1 MKDDSGWTKLT
12 RPSKRCWV
20 AIAVLPFTVT
30 VVIPIWLA
38 RQNQTAFTIGGSAAD
53 VAVQL
58 VGVIGLAIGLLLFV
72 ASLRHFV
79 SQGRGTLAPWDP
91 PRVLV
96 VAGPYRYVRNP
107 MISGVLFIVFGEAL
121 VLLSQ
126 PHALWALFFLCVNLV
141 YIPILEEPMLDRR
154 FGGPYREYR
163 KHVPRFLPRVRP
175 WIPDGDTG

>member
-1 MKDDSGWTKLT
+1 MLMFM
-12 RPSKRCWV
+12 RHLV

-30 VVIPIWLA
+30 VIIPIWIG
-38 RQNQTAFTIGGSAAD
+38 RQNQTRFVIGGSAAH
-53 VAVQL
+53 VALQF
-58 VGVIGLAIGLLLFV
+58 VGVVLLGIGLLLFV

-91 PRVLV
+91 PQVLV

-121 VLLSQ
+121 VLMSR
-126 PHALWALFFLCVNLV
+126 PHALWALFFMCLNLV
-141 YIPILEEPMLDRR
+141 YIPILEEPMLDQR
-154 FGGPYREYR
+154 FGAAYQEYL

-175 WIPDGDTG
+175 WVAGGEHGE